1 MSDVKHLPGCDQANP
16 KLWDAPCNCAEIRAE
31 GIRYAYM
38 EWQDKTEWVQETA
51 TPSELGKHRADV
63 MRERIAKA
71 EAERD
76 QLRADRDSHQ
86 RQCIAE
92 MEKNRQLR
100 AELEAIRGQQPVA
113 WKVIGI
119 NPAHRHPHTRLES
132 SANLAEGQAA
142 HWKSRG
148 CTVEVIPL
156 YALPLQQP
164 DAVSV
169 PREELEAL
177 QRDKQLLD
185 AIQDGCWDVRYNSS
199 QIADTGDYDTG
210 VEVIGHFMQ
219 APHERI
225 LGEDFGADVRKA
237 IAQAMT
243 AEAYPPARP
252 EYDKRGR
259 PLRALLSTKN
269 AEEV

>member
-1 MSDVKHLPGCDQANP
+1 MSDVKRYSGQMMLGDTAIPAGFMRGMVKGDDY
-16 KLWDAPCNCAEIRAE
+16 DALLAENE
-31 GIRYAYM
+31 
-38 EWQDKTEWVQETA
+38 Q
-51 TPSELGKHRADV
+51 L
-63 MRERIAKA
+63 RIDAAQLIGDIAQIEVKRD
-71 EAERD
+71 EFQAERD
-76 QLRADRDSHQ
+76 QLRAEL
-86 RQCIAE
+86 AE
-92 MEKNRQLR
+92 YQADPSYATACETIRKLR
-100 AELEAIRGQQPVA
+100 AELEAIRGQQA
-113 WKVIGI
+113 
-119 NPAHRHPHTRLES
+119 
-132 SANLAEGQAA
+132 
-142 HWKSRG
+142 
-148 CTVEVIPL
+148 
-156 YALPLQQP
+156 

-177 QRDKQLLD
+177 RRDKQLLD

-199 QIADTGDYDTG
+199 PIADTGDYDTG

-252 EYDKRGR
+252 EYDRWGR

>member
-1 MSDVKHLPGCDQANP
+1 MSDVTHLPGCDQANP
-16 KLWDAPCNCAEIRAE
+16 KLWDAMCNCAELRAE
-31 GIRYAYM
+31 RFKAAYM
-38 EWQDKTEWVQETA
+38 EWQDKTEWVQKTA
-51 TPSELGKHRADV
+51 KPSELGKHRADV

-76 QLRADRDSHQ
+76 QLRA
-86 RQCIAE
+86 
-92 MEKNRQLR
+92 
-100 AELEAIRGQQPVA
+100 ELEAIRG
-113 WKVIGI
+113 
-119 NPAHRHPHTRLES
+119 
-132 SANLAEGQAA
+132 
-142 HWKSRG
+142 
-148 CTVEVIPL
+148 
-156 YALPLQQP
+156 QQP

-177 QRDKQLLD
+177 RRDRQLLD

-199 QIADTGDYDTG
+199 PIADTGDYDTG

-252 EYDKRGR
+252 EYDKWGR

-269 AEEV
+269 AEEGDDGRTAD

>member
-1 MSDVKHLPGCDQANP
+1 MSDVTHLPGCDQANP

-31 GIRYAYM
+31 GIKYAYM
-38 EWQDKTEWVQETA
+38 EWQDKTEWVQKTA
-51 TPSELGKHRADV
+51 KPSELGKHRADV

-76 QLRADRDSHQ
+76 QLRA
-86 RQCIAE
+86 
-92 MEKNRQLR
+92 
-100 AELEAIRGQQPVA
+100 ELEAIRGQQPDTWPTLDKPA
-113 WKVIGI
+113 KVGAVLF
-119 NPAHRHPHTRLES
+119 NPGLSARLVVEAAQRQHEYSQQPEVEAARLERFKR
-132 SANLAEGQAA
+132 AMREFHG
-142 HWKSRG
+142 
-148 CTVEVIPL
+148 E
-156 YALPLQQP
+156 QP

-177 QRDKQLLD
+177 RRDKQLLD

-199 QIADTGDYDTG
+199 PIADTGDYDTG

-252 EYDKRGR
+252 EYDNWGR
-259 PLRALLSTKN
+259 PLRALSTKN
-269 AEEV
+269 AGEGE